1 MKRFPRRDLV
11 EQAALR
17 AFEAVYAKGVERADV
32 YYVAGSGSE
41 WGLRNGEPEID
52 KSGAS
57 WGMGIR
63 VIDHAG
69 RQGVADTNDLSKE
82 AVSSMAEWAVANS
95 RGGDVEEDVPLY
107 AGPVE
112 SADLGLFDPS
122 VMEITPAFRQRVC
135 GEMMEIASSDPRV
148 RSVRAARWADGRGE
162 VFYAST
168 EGLRLWHSET
178 GVACSLVVVM
188 ERDEAYDM
196 GGFGLEACFIKDL
209 DHRAV
214 AAETLERVGLAL
226 GGKALPTGTYTVV
239 LDPEVTATLFEVVGE
254 LFLSQNIHKNLS
266 MLKGRL
272 GEQIA
277 SGAVTLVDDGTLHGR
292 VGSEPFDGEGV
303 PSTRTVLLSRGRVE
317 AFLNDLKYAAK
328 DGVAPTGNAVRSPGS
343 LPEAGFSN
351 LYLEPGSGSAASFLQ
366 VPEKRLYV
374 TDLMG
379 VHTID
384 PVSGDYSL
392 GAKGALYHSGE
403 KVQPVSGVTIAG
415 NLLDLLAKITC
426 VGEDLRFFGN
436 TGGCSVVIED
446 VPVAGL

>member
-1 MKRFPRRDLV
+1 MRNFPQRDLV
-11 EQAALR
+11 EQAASR
-17 AFEAVYAKGVERADV
+17 AFEAVHAKGIERADV

-57 WGMGIR
+57 WEMGIR
-63 VIDHAG
+63 VIDNAG

-95 RGGDVEEDVPLY
+95 RGGGLEEEVPLY
-107 AGPVE
+107 PGPVE
-112 SADLGLFDPS
+112 PADLGLFDPS
-122 VMEITPAFRQRVC
+122 VMEITPALRRRIC
-135 GEMMEIASSDPRV
+135 EEMMEVVSRDSRV
-148 RSVRAARWADGRGE
+148 RSVRAARWADGRVE

-178 GVACSLVVVM
+178 GVSCGLVVVM
-188 ERDEAYDM
+188 EQDGAYDM
-196 GGFGLEACFIKDL
+196 GGFGLEASRVDDL
-209 DHRAV
+209 DHRAI

-226 GGKALPTGTYTVV
+226 GGKPLPTGKYTVV

-277 SGAVTLVDDGTLHGR
+277 SEAVTLVDDGTLHGR

-303 PSTRTVLLSRGRVE
+303 PPTRTVLLSRGRVE
-317 AFLNDLKYAAK
+317 GFLNDLKYAAK
-328 DGVAPTGNAVRSPGS
+328 DGVAPTGNAVRSPGT

-351 LYLEPGSGSAASFLQ
+351 LYLEPGSGAAASFLQ

-392 GAKGALYHSGE
+392 GAKGALYSSGE
-403 KVQPVSGVTIAG
+403 RIQPVSGVTIAG
-415 NLLDLLAKITC
+415 NLLDLLEKITC
-426 VGEDLRFFGN
+426 VGDDLRFFGN